1 MAKNIGLTREQE
13 YEIEMYKKRL
23 ADESVSEEEKEV
35 LRQGLLYYEGVEEH
49 IEAHNEGINKIKQN
63 KIKKKM
69 TKKEQLTKDIDTFKK
84 TKRQEEIALMKELI
98 ALDSTT
104 SEDRELFQKTLL
116 KYESE
121 EPKVEKKIMPK
132 KAKVTRKPKAT
143 PKPKAEK
150 PTPLPSDVDAMKK
163 AIKERTGKTE
173 AECED
178 IISQY
183 RILRNKSKVNGA
195 KRIAKL
201 KSNNELIAG
210 TNVITPVA
218 QIEKDAEIVKE
229 KIEKQVEQIENKAER
244 EVVKKDK
251 TKDEVKVEVEKK
263 VIKELAK
270 LSDDMLLKSTTF
282 VKNIQT
288 ELKKVD
294 KTEAKNFLLG
304 LRNEIDALL
313 SKFGDGGSTIETYNI
328 TENESASS
336 VNPSL
341 FARGGG
347 VKANNNVVRVKALI
361 KNLDNTPYSIG
372 LAILRERLLTYTQN
386 DLKIMEKNPNAFGN
400 FFISDG
406 MYKDYF
412 DRVIE
417 ELKFDY
423 EDGGSVDDGDF
434 ERGGGLGSRNFDVF
448 ELETE
453 IHQLKRKLVA
463 QAKLKG
469 ISENFGQK
477 EVRML
482 EDKYPMNFSVGQFDE
497 WVQNFDLN
505 SYENGG
511 SVENDY
517 ISYIVGF
524 TDFDENGS
532 ILYMGRIVIVAKSET
547 DAEIKFKNKK
557 PLSEINYIKK
567 EKGFGIN
574 HFNEGGSVDDGD
586 FAMGGGV
593 GKKYILLG
601 YSATASR
608 DSYEDGELESVGDWD
623 MSLSKE
629 FSNKKDLIDYI
640 NEKIIYVDY
649 EESNFDFESGEG
661 KYIQTDVLCTYDDYN
676 GYYPANEE
684 AIKLWKQGKKELYNV
699 HYFIDV
705 QAVIPTSYA
714 TGGGVFAKGKV
725 ILFEENG
732 VGGNKNKTYQLI
744 KFDYTDG
751 SGDEGFEIREMPT
764 NTLMGQ
770 GTNFKDV
777 LDTYNLFIGKNIEYA
792 IGGVTG
798 IDIYN
803 LRKGDKIKTRKGD
816 IETIERKIESGYF
829 TKENEYSHPF
839 ESIEFV
845 ERPKRKMAMGG
856 EVGDIDYN
864 EILDVLKEKL
874 EDSIQEL
881 PMDYEYSNDFKGE
894 EVEKNSRDGFIA
906 FTNGG
911 YEVTWF
917 EYISNFS
924 GSGKSLPTS
933 QLDDEM
939 QRQVDYNYEIAK
951 ERFIEEYAE
960 IVEELG
966 EDNIDYS
973 SLQEAGY
980 ESEAEQLS
988 EWEMDYDGDDS
999 ILCEIGAYYYD
1010 TENYRGIEGK
1020 NTIRLYGLV
1029 NLESPYHRRGNLD
1042 DSYDIDITFD
1052 SISELKEKIDAGIK
1066 EIINWFDGKY
1076 YNDSNAEMKITRMAD
1091 GGLIGNQKSIDLN
1104 ENGKIDAE
1112 DFKLL
1117 RSTRNG
1123 AWRKEHKYVNST
1135 SRNKK
1140 GKLDK
1145 TEVRYAKKNNSSRT
1159 GYKGKTN
1166 YAKGGMIK
1174 PRLKKGDDVL
1184 IIGRRWFD
1192 KVNGNTYH
1200 TAELQVNGNFVAK
1213 SGMQYGYGDN
1223 YVETGKE
1230 LLLQNYKLPIGFNEK
1245 SPLYQLKDKK
1255 ITFRSFAYD
1264 GLKRDLAKGGG
1275 IDDVPQNIKE
1285 RLEYLRGEI
1294 RSESISYGEL
1304 AELQS
1309 LAEYIEP
1316 NDVELLEPAGVPE
1329 FEDDVER
1336 NEMGDEYVSSCNVCG
1351 NDMNSSEM
1359 SDMDNVCKSCS
1370 YAKGGKVGEFK
1381 NIMENNIITEKEVNL
1396 IKMRMN
1402 NNRVD
1407 ESTQEVID
1415 YIWDNSPELTPDQ
1428 NKKGIDFLRNLWKSP
1443 TGKERTNSPFG
1454 YREEQALDTFE
1465 YFELRGFYDAGNY
1478 NNKFYVPLYTCVG
1491 ADSSFEYAFYNGKVN
1506 ILG

>member
-1 MAKNIGLTREQE
+1 
-13 YEIEMYKKRL
+13 
-23 ADESVSEEEKEV
+23 
-35 LRQGLLYYEGVEEH
+35 
-49 IEAHNEGINKIKQN
+49 
-63 KIKKKM
+63 M
-69 TKKEQLTKDIDTFKK
+69 TKKQ
-84 TKRQEEIALMKELI
+84 QEEIDLLKELI

-104 SEDRELFQKTLL
+104 SEDRETFQKTLS
-116 KYESE
+116 KYQSE
-121 EPKVEKKIMPK
+121 EPKVEKKTMPK
-132 KAKVTRKPKAT
+132 KAKATRKPKA
-143 PKPKAEK
+143 KPKASINPK
-150 PTPLPSDVDAMKK
+150 VSPKYKFPTGSVVWDKTNKIYGVVLNNFGNELNGERGDLRLDSDGVQPIFIYDKEFNQTNNYNLVPYRSLEDKGNGSLKGLKESAKSIIELSKLNKGINDKEMVDYYTETYSDLLSGKFDSPTSKQATALPSDVEEMKK

-183 RILRNKSKVNGA
+183 RILRNKSKVNRA

-201 KSNNELIAG
+201 KSNDELIAG

-218 QIEKDAEIVKE
+218 QIEKDAEIVKV

-244 EVVKKDK
+244 EVVKTDK
-251 TKDEVKVEVEKK
+251 TKDEIKVAVEKK
-263 VIKELAK
+263 VVKELAK

-336 VNPSL
+336 VNPTM

-347 VKANNNVVRVKALI
+347 VKANNNDVRVKALI

-434 ERGGGLGSRNFDVF
+434 ARGGGITKTKTGAIKLYYHQTSGGAEYLSSSKVKGTKDEGSMDSEYIVRIDGAKDFGG
-448 ELETE
+448 ELITKV
-453 IHQLKRKLVA
+453 LPYA
-463 QAKLKG
+463 
-469 ISENFGQK
+469 
-477 EVRML
+477 M
-482 EDKYPMNFSVGQFDE
+482 
-497 WVQNFDLN
+497 
-505 SYENGG
+505 GG
-511 SVENDY
+511 GVSGLSVENLEKRLSIVQVDVKKVLNNAPNELLDY
-517 ISYIVGF
+517 FVEGYENIGTLLSNIEIASDLTDNESDSYYE
-524 TDFDENGS
+524 D
-532 ILYMGRIVIVAKSET
+532 
-547 DAEIKFKNKK
+547 
-557 PLSEINYIKK
+557 
-567 EKGFGIN
+567 
-574 HFNEGGSVDDGD
+574 GGSVDDGD
-586 FAMGGGV
+586 FA
-593 GKKYILLG
+593 
-601 YSATASR
+601 
-608 DSYEDGELESVGDWD
+608 
-623 MSLSKE
+623 
-629 FSNKKDLIDYI
+629 
-640 NEKIIYVDY
+640 
-649 EESNFDFESGEG
+649 
-661 KYIQTDVLCTYDDYN
+661 
-676 GYYPANEE
+676 
-684 AIKLWKQGKKELYNV
+684 
-699 HYFIDV
+699 
-705 QAVIPTSYA
+705 
-714 TGGGVFAKGKV
+714 TGGGV
-725 ILFEENG
+725 E
-732 VGGNKNKTYQLI
+732 
-744 KFDYTDG
+744 
-751 SGDEGFEIREMPT
+751 
-764 NTLMGQ
+764 
-770 GTNFKDV
+770 
-777 LDTYNLFIGKNIEYA
+777 
-792 IGGVTG
+792 
-798 IDIYN
+798 
-803 LRKGDKIKTRKGD
+803 
-816 IETIERKIESGYF
+816 
-829 TKENEYSHPF
+829 
-839 ESIEFV
+839 
-845 ERPKRKMAMGG
+845 
-856 EVGDIDYN
+856 DIDYN
-864 EILDVLKEKL
+864 EILEVLKEKL
-874 EDSIQEL
+874 EDLIQEL
-881 PMDYEYSNDFKGE
+881 PMDYENADNFKGE

-906 FTNGG
+906 YTNGG

-917 EYISNFS
+917 EYISQFS

-939 QRQVDYNYEIAK
+939 QRQVDYNYESAK
-951 ERFIEEYAE
+951 ERFIEDEEYAQ

-966 EDNIDYS
+966 EDNINYS

-980 ESEAEQLS
+980 EIEAEQLS
-988 EWEMDYDGDDS
+988 EWEMDYDGDDT

-1052 SISELKEKIDAGIK
+1052 SISELKEKIDAGLK

-1076 YNDSNAEMKITRMAD
+1076 YKDSNAEMKITRMAD
-1091 GGLIGNQKSIDLN
+1091 GGEVGEFANGGGVTTNEGIINAFLNDNTEMKVGNITTHYSTLGNVMLLRNYGTLIAKRNGFKVSISNKKYSKTTSAIQNLIFKLANMNGNEVEYIDEDKFADGGLIGNQKRIDLN

-1145 TEVRYAKKNNSSRT
+1145 TEVRYAKKNNPSRT

-1294 RSESISYGEL
+1294 RNESISYEEL
-1304 AELQS
+1304 MELQS
-1309 LAEYIEP
+1309 LAQYIEP

-1381 NIMENNIITEKEVNL
+1381 NIMENNIITEKEINL

-1428 NKKGIDFLRNLWKSP
+1428 NKKGIDYLRNVWKSP
-1443 TGKERTNSPFG
+1443 TGKERTNNPFG
-1454 YREEQALDTFE
+1454 YREQEILDTFQ
-1465 YFELRGFYDAGNY
+1465 YFELRGFYDAGNRY
-1478 NNKFYVPLYTCVG
+1478 IKFYVPLYNCVG

>member
-1 MAKNIGLTREQE
+1 
-13 YEIEMYKKRL
+13 
-23 ADESVSEEEKEV
+23 
-35 LRQGLLYYEGVEEH
+35 
-49 IEAHNEGINKIKQN
+49 
-63 KIKKKM
+63 M
-69 TKKEQLTKDIDTFKK
+69 TKKEQ
-84 TKRQEEIALMKELI
+84 EEIDLLKELI

-104 SEDRELFQKTLL
+104 SEDRETFQKTLS
-116 KYESE
+116 KYESQ
-121 EPKVEKKIMPK
+121 EPKVEKKTMPK
-132 KAKVTRKPKAT
+132 KAKATRKPKAT

-150 PTPLPSDVDAMKK
+150 PTTLPSDVDAMKK

-201 KSNNELIAG
+201 KSNDELIAG

-218 QIEKDAEIVKE
+218 QIEKDAEIVKV

-244 EVVKKDK
+244 EVVTKDK
-251 TKDEVKVEVEKK
+251 TKDEVKVAVEKK

-270 LSDDMLLKSTTF
+270 LSDDMVSKSTTF

-328 TENESASS
+328 TQNESASS
-336 VNPSL
+336 VNPSK

-347 VKANNNVVRVKALI
+347 VKSNNNSVRVKALI

-434 ERGGGLGSRNFDVF
+434 AR
-448 ELETE
+448 
-453 IHQLKRKLVA
+453 
-463 QAKLKG
+463 
-469 ISENFGQK
+469 
-477 EVRML
+477 
-482 EDKYPMNFSVGQFDE
+482 
-497 WVQNFDLN
+497 
-505 SYENGG
+505 
-511 SVENDY
+511 
-517 ISYIVGF
+517 
-524 TDFDENGS
+524 
-532 ILYMGRIVIVAKSET
+532 
-547 DAEIKFKNKK
+547 
-557 PLSEINYIKK
+557 
-567 EKGFGIN
+567 
-574 HFNEGGSVDDGD
+574 
-586 FAMGGGV
+586 GGGV

-608 DSYEDGELESVGDWD
+608 DTYEDGELESVGDWD

-649 EESNFDFESGEG
+649 EESDFDFESGEG
-661 KYIQTDVLCTYDDYN
+661 KNIQTDVLCTYDDYN

-684 AIKLWKQGKKELYNV
+684 EKKLWKKGKKELYNV

-714 TGGGVFAKGKV
+714 TGG
-725 ILFEENG
+725 
-732 VGGNKNKTYQLI
+732 
-744 KFDYTDG
+744 
-751 SGDEGFEIREMPT
+751 
-764 NTLMGQ
+764 
-770 GTNFKDV
+770 
-777 LDTYNLFIGKNIEYA
+777 NI
-792 IGGVTG
+792 
-798 IDIYN
+798 N
-803 LRKGDKIKTRKGD
+803 
-816 IETIERKIESGYF
+816 
-829 TKENEYSHPF
+829 
-839 ESIEFV
+839 
-845 ERPKRKMAMGG
+845 
-856 EVGDIDYN
+856 DIDYN

-881 PMDYEYSNDFKGE
+881 PMDYENADNFNGE

-906 FTNGG
+906 YTNGG

-917 EYISNFS
+917 EYISQFS

-966 EDNIDYS
+966 VDNIDYS
-973 SLQEAGY
+973 SLEEAGY

-988 EWEMDYDGDDS
+988 EWEMDYDGDDT

-1052 SISELKEKIDAGIK
+1052 SISELKEKIDAGLK

-1076 YNDSNAEMKITRMAD
+1076 YKDSNAEMKITRMAD
-1091 GGLIGNQKSIDLN
+1091 GGEVGEFAMGGQIKVGDGEDKGYLLGYEPYFEKYVWIASIDEDNKIVRATHGYFPKHPLSKKAINWAKRNGYDYMADGKKYDNGGLIGNQKSIDLN

-1145 TEVRYAKKNNSSRT
+1145 TEVRYAKKYNPSRT

-1245 SPLYQLKDKK
+1245 SHLTQLRDKK
-1255 ITFRSFAYD
+1255 ITFRSYAFD

-1294 RSESISYGEL
+1294 RSENISYEEL
-1304 AELQS
+1304 MELQS
-1309 LAEYIEP
+1309 LAQYIEP

-1415 YIWDNSPELTPDQ
+1415 YIWDNSPQLTPDQ
-1428 NKKGIDFLRNLWKSP
+1428 NKKGIDYLRNLWKSP
-1443 TGKERTNSPFG
+1443 TGKERTNNPFG
-1454 YREEQALDTFE
+1454 YREQETLDTFE

-1478 NNKFYVPLYTCVG
+1478 NNKFYVPLYNCVG